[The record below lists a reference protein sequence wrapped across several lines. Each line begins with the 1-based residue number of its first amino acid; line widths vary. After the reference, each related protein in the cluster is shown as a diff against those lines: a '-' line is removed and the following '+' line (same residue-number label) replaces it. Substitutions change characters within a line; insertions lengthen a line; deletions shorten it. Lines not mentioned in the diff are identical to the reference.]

1 MSDSVLRKGATMP
14 DKESGR
20 KLLEINNDKLKEI
33 SKKEERRL
41 NSLFLKDKDS
51 LKEALSMG
59 VSFKYFQ
66 DSVQQQIFRLIAKY
80 YDSYNS
86 LLTRN
91 TYIET
96 VEKHFSAEDSIAF
109 YRTQFD
115 ALYSVEVVSGDFRHL
130 IDGIHS
136 RSLQRQAYDI
146 CARYFEPLL
155 NITSGQ
161 KKLVEEFQ
169 DEVSAIKKPNDDSYN
184 RVVTLSNVLTN
195 EVMPE
200 IFDRRI
206 NPEKYHGIKSGFRS
220 IDDVYFGFVRGKYMV
235 FSAMEGGG
243 KTTLMLNF
251 ALNMA
256 KAGYKVVYVTIE
268 AKASEASM
276 RCLTIHS
283 AVDINRIYRG
293 GSKDNGLTAYVMGEL
308 EQAKTEIINFGDGF
322 YWVQCLQKTPWSKIE
337 VLLNQKL
344 AFTDIDV
351 IYVDYLDEIGAEVSY
366 PNRPDLELADVSS
379 KVQSFG
385 KKNNVLSVSA
395 QQMKTPKIQDLQK
408 KQGSGDDF
416 RFGTGDVSGTKRISA
431 ACDYLFGALLDQNTR
446 DRIHLFNA
454 KARQNK
460 SAERFTLSIDL
471 NSGRM
476 LDLPPTYEFRK
487 EIAEIADDVKKIV
500 MEDGELDLAHG
511 KSSGIADAAKED
523 FVNVGIE
530 STPFNERRSALA
542 EKSSSED
549 QQVDFF

>member
-1 MSDSVLRKGATMP
+1 MP

>member
-1 MSDSVLRKGATMP
+1 MP
-14 DKESGR
+14 DNESSR
-20 KLLEINNDKLKEI
+20 KLLEKNNDKLKEI